1 MCSCVRAQGS
11 TVPRM
16 KQYFTHD
23 QGRLEIGRSIPA
35 KYNFDL
41 WFATRI
47 ANNKREACAL

>member
-23 QGRLEIGRSIPA
+23 QGRLEIGCSIPA

-41 WFATRI
+41 WFATRT